1 VPAKSCIN
9 RSKRRSSTTDRNSP
23 PLGTYYE
30 GEKAFTSMRN
40 HGRHI
45 AFVVLLLCPTTLLR
59 GQTSSHGEGSLREV
73 GRTTERELNVV
84 LSAPF
89 GNVSISRGESEKILT
104 VHASRKDNRQ
114 AKMSMEYEVRNRV
127 GYADVTLG
135 QGDQEE
141 KGQKR
146 WFDVQ
151 GLEGNNWDL
160 QFTDA
165 IPVSFDIELGIGKGA
180 FDLSGLRVKDFNLS
194 AGASTVEISFV
205 QPNTSSLDN
214 MNIESGVGTF
224 TGRKLGNAN
233 FRHLRFQ
240 GGLGACTLDFS
251 GALRNEVD
259 VDVEVG
265 LGLLSIVIPQD
276 IGAKI
281 FYEKNWIS
289 RLDADN
295 DFRYTADNE
304 YLSENYDSAPG
315 KMNIRIQSGLGSV
328 KVKRR

>member
-1 VPAKSCIN
+1 MRNHRKHIALVTLLL
-9 RSKRRSSTTDRNSP
+9 SSTT
-23 PLGTYYE
+23 
-30 GEKAFTSMRN
+30 
-40 HGRHI
+40 
-45 AFVVLLLCPTTLLR
+45 LLP
-59 GQTSSHGEGSLREV
+59 GQTSSSGEQSSREV

-84 LSAPF
+84 LSAAF
-89 GNVSISRGESEKILT
+89 GNISISRGESEKILT
-104 VHASRKDNRQ
+104 VRASHKDNGPV
-114 AKMSMEYEVRNRV
+114 KMGIEYEVRSRV
-127 GYADVTLG
+127 GYANVTLG
-135 QGDQEE
+135 EGDPEE
-141 KGQKR
+141 TGRKR
-146 WFDVQ
+146 WFDVH
-151 GLEGNNWDL
+151 GFDGNSWNL
-160 QFTDA
+160 RFTDA
-165 IPVSFDIELGIGKGA
+165 IPISFDIELGIGKGA

-194 AGASTVEISFV
+194 AGASAVEISFA

-251 GALRNEVD
+251 GALQNEVD

-265 LGLLSIVIPQD
+265 LGLLSIVIPEG

-289 RLDADN
+289 RLDADS
-295 DFRYTADNE
+295 DFRSAADNE
-304 YLSENYDSAPG
+304 YLSENYSSAAG